1 MRFLSLLALCVLAI
15 MVTARQAYATAQQ
28 AVATAQQAAVRP
40 HLRLITVDEPPA
52 SYKNQHGELDGYA
65 VAVVKAL
72 QRELAD
78 QQPIEL
84 MPEGRALLTAE
95 QDPNVLLFSFSRTPA
110 REPLYHWLLPILQK
124 RWQIVQRV
132 GERAVSSLTT
142 LCQLP
147 AVAVVRGDVRE
158 RYLRDRHCR
167 NLVAVGTPQQAL
179 AMLQAGRV
187 QALAL
192 DSVALAYL
200 LRQQKS
206 ARPAVRVS
214 WTFHQSDVYLIMPQH
229 ASAALV
235 ARWQQAVTR
244 LVRSGE
250 LSRLA
255 ADWQQQL
262 QQELGIEVQRQ
273 GYQLLF

>member
-1 MRFLSLLALCVLAI
+1 MKFCLKLSLLILAVV
-15 MVTARQAYATAQQ
+15 VTARQAC
-28 AVATAQQAAVRP
+28 ATAQQAAAAQHAAARP
-40 HLRLITVDEPPA
+40 PVRLITVDEPPA
-52 SYKNQHGELDGYA
+52 SYKNQHGALDGYA

-84 MPEGRALLTAE
+84 MPEGRALLTAQ

-110 REPLYHWLLPILQK
+110 RERLYHWLLPVLQK

-132 GERAVSSLTT
+132 GERTVSNLTT
-142 LCQLP
+142 LCQLA

-158 RYLRDRHCR
+158 SYLRDRHCR

-206 ARPAVRVS
+206 AGPAVRVS
-214 WTFHQSDVYLIMPQH
+214 WTFHQSDVYLIMPQQ

-235 ARWQQAVTR
+235 ARWQLAVTS

-273 GYQLLF
+273 GHQLIF

>member
-1 MRFLSLLALCVLAI
+1 MKFCLKLSLFILAVV
-15 MVTARQAYATAQQ
+15 VTTRQVCATAQQ
-28 AVATAQQAAVRP
+28 AVAVP
-40 HLRLITVDEPPA
+40 VVRLITVDEPPA

-110 REPLYHWLLPILQK
+110 RELLYHWLLPVLQK

-132 GERAVSSLTT
+132 GERSVSNLTT
-142 LCQLP
+142 LCQLS

-158 RYLRDRHCR
+158 SYLRERHCR

-200 LRQQKS
+200 LRQQKT

-214 WTFHQSDVYLIMPQH
+214 WTFYQSDVYLIMPKQ

-235 ARWQQAVTR
+235 TRWQQAATS

-262 QQELGIEVQRQ
+262 QRELGIEVQRQ
-273 GYQLLF
+273 GHQLIF